1 MKKLTKII
9 GLPEEAILFDS
20 KLYII
25 KAILA
30 VSTGYILGKSLPIT
44 RLDMIS
50 VLVGV
55 MYNLEPTNLNGL
67 KGGLSQLVAS
77 AIGAACTAIMI
88 GLFGINVFTI
98 GISMALTLYVSLK
111 LNWRFVSPVA
121 IFTCVYMTQ
130 LVQHNLNGDPS
141 IWLTFRLRIAALGLG
156 ILIAM
161 FFNFA
166 VSYLYYRKMAYKRMQ
181 FARKR
186 VVSGLE
192 YTCKQVADNGEN
204 HGREYITVFPDI
216 FNDLDLVYSNIESM
230 LQEAKYFHSR
240 LQPDKL
246 IIMQRILRGFRDIN
260 HMAYDVNF
268 QLSHENDHERKAEYS
283 ELLKES
289 ISLLDSIDF
298 TYKKVRPIRQKM
310 QLVCSQSTER
320 LEQNLSLIREF
331 ASNAAQEASTL

>member
-1 MKKLTKII
+1 MKKLAKII
-9 GLPEEAILFDS
+9 GLPEEALLFDS

-25 KAILA
+25 KAVLA
-30 VSTGYILGKSLPIT
+30 VSTGYILGKALPIT

-67 KGGLSQLVAS
+67 KGGLSQLFAS

-130 LVQHNLNGDPS
+130 LVQHDIYGNSS
-141 IWLTFRLRIAALGLG
+141 IWLTLRIAALGLG
-156 ILIAM
+156 ILVAM
-161 FFNFA
+161 FFNFV

-192 YTCKQVADNGEN
+192 YTCKQVGENSEN

-230 LQEAKYFHSR
+230 LQEARHFHSR

-246 IIMQRILRGFRDIN
+246 LIMQGILRSFRDIN

-268 QLSHENDHERKAEYS
+268 QLSHEENHELKAEFS

-298 TYKKVRPIRQKM
+298 TYKKVRPIRQQM
-310 QLVCSQSTER
+310 QSVCIQSKER
-320 LEQNLSLIREF
+320 LEQNLSHIREF